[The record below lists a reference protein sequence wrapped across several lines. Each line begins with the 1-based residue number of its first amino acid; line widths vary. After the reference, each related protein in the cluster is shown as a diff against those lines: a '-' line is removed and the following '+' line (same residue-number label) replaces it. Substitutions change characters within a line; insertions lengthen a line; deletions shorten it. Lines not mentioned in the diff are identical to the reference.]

1 MPRIAVI
8 GPGAI
13 GSLAA
18 TWLCQDSNNQV
29 IVCARTPFE
38 DLSVETPDGV
48 ITAEPEVRLA
58 PGARDPVDWILVA
71 TKAYDSAAAAAWFPS
86 LLGEETQ
93 LAILQNGVD
102 HVERFSLF
110 LPAERILPVIV
121 DCPTERVS
129 PGKIL
134 QRGAATMDVPCS
146 TTGASYCELFRNT
159 DIAASQNSHFKE
171 AAWRKLCINAAGVV
185 NALTLQPARIA
196 NDEHAAYLMRRIVEE
211 AVAVGL
217 AEDVNLD
224 SDLANEVVEI
234 YRKQPGDST
243 NSLLADRM
251 AGGPMEIDLRNGI
264 IVKLGRRHGIP
275 TPYNNMSVEL
285 LKVGG

>member
-13 GSLAA
+13 GSLTAA
-18 TWLCQDSNNQV
+18 WLCQDSNNQV
-29 IVCARTPFE
+29 TVCARTPFE

-48 ITAEPEVRLA
+48 IRAEPEVRLE
-58 PGARDPVDWILVA
+58 PGASDPVDWILVA
-71 TKAYDSAAAAAWFPS
+71 TKAYDSAAAASWFPG

-93 LAILQNGVD
+93 LAVLQNGVD

-121 DCPTERVS
+121 DCPTERVA

-146 TTGASYCELFRNT
+146 TTGSSYCGLFSNT
-159 DIAASQNSHFKE
+159 DITASQDDHFKE

-224 SDLANEVVEI
+224 SGLADEVVEI

-251 AGGPMEIDLRNGI
+251 AGRPMEIDLRNGI
-264 IVKLGRRHGIP
+264 IVKLGKRHGIP
-275 TPYNNMSVEL
+275 TPYNDMAVEL
-285 LKVGG
+285 MKVGG